1 MKEIRLHGRGGQ
13 GTVIMGGQMVYCM
26 GLAGKYASSIPM
38 FGFERR
44 GTPVEAYIRM
54 DDAPVREK
62 TKIYTP
68 DCVVVMDPTLLAA
81 VDVFAGLRGDGIL
94 VMNHKGTPKDLELP
108 LSVKKVALVDANP
121 IAASL
126 LGLPITNTCMM
137 GAFAAATGW
146 IDLESALEGLA
157 DHFSGDKLEK
167 NRKATEMGF
176 AQCKTYDLV
185 GRPA

>member
-1 MKEIRLHGRGGQ
+1 MAGELVG
-13 GTVIMGGQMVYCM
+13 C
-26 GLAGKYASSIPM
+26 LALVGKYASSIPM

-54 DDAPVREK
+54 DDAPIREK

-108 LSVKKVALVDANP
+108 LTVKKVGLVDASP
-121 IAASL
+121 IAVSL
-126 LGLPITNTCMM
+126 LGAPITNTCMM
-137 GAFAAATGW
+137 GAFAATTGW
-146 IDLESALEGLA
+146 IDLDSILEGLA
-157 DHFSGDKLEK
+157 ADFSGEKLEK
-167 NRKATEMGF
+167 NRKAAELGF
-176 AQCKTYDLV
+176 ANCKTFDLA
-185 GRPA
+185 RRLA